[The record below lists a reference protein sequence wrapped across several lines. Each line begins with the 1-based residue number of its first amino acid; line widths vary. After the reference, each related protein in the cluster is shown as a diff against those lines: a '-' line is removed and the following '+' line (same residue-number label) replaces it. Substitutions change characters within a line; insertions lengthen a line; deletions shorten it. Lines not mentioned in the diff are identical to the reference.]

1 MGLPPLIRAR
11 DAVRPTPVEDP
22 NPIPQSGPC
31 VHRVHFA
38 SRRAPA
44 ARRAE
49 LTFTSHALFA
59 QAIDAFVGRVLP
71 RQSMVVNEMTGL
83 RSTAAAG
90 AQGGAGVQLLGSRP
104 FPRHTSALV
113 PREGAN
119 GERRQL
125 AERARWARE

>member
-1 MGLPPLIRAR
+1 
-11 DAVRPTPVEDP
+11 
-22 NPIPQSGPC
+22 
-31 VHRVHFA
+31 
-38 SRRAPA
+38 
-44 ARRAE
+44 
-49 LTFTSHALFA
+49 
-59 QAIDAFVGRVLP
+59 
-71 RQSMVVNEMTGL
+71 MVVNEMTGL

-125 AERARWARE
+125 SERARWAREFWGRQQIARSAHSEALADMV